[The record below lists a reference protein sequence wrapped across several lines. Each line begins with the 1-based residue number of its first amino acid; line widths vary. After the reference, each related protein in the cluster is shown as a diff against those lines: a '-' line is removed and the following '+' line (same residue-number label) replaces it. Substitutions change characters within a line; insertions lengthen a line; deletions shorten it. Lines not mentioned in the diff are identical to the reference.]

1 MRVPLEWLKT
11 IVDFSLSPEEISAR
25 LTMAGLEVE
34 QVEDIDGDSVF
45 EINVTPNRPDC
56 LSILGIARE
65 VSALLNIPLKFPE
78 HEIRDSIQE
87 SKMKVEIPDKALCP
101 RYSGR
106 VIRELTIADSPD
118 WIKKR
123 LEKCKV
129 RSINNVV
136 DITNYVLLEMGHPL
150 HAFDMDKL
158 EGMTIKIGQAAPGAK
173 ITTIDGVARVL
184 PEDVLVIEDASG
196 PIAVAGIMGGIETE
210 VSDATKSIF
219 LESAYFLPSSIRKTS
234 KKLGLKTESSY
245 RFERGTDIELLEKA
259 LDRAAFL
266 IAQIAGGKVS
276 KKMDVYPDLFKAT
289 EIKVRYK
296 KINMVIGTEISEKE
310 VLNIVNSLG
319 IKTENARELFVAVPP
334 SYRTD
339 LQKEIDIIEEIAR
352 CYGYDRIPVTVPKIS
367 LAKETNY
374 KRYVIND
381 FFKGAGFT
389 EVINYSFMN
398 ETMLEILKLPDK
410 DPRRRLITLKNPIN
424 TEEAHLRTFITPSLI
439 QNLGYNLSRGNRDLR
454 LFEVSRVFKNN
465 GETLPEEKHHIG
477 AIYFSD
483 KTKSL
488 WKDETPDF
496 YILKGVVESLMAEIR
511 ITDYS
516 FKISEEPFL
525 HPGKSCDLLV
535 SGKKAGF
542 IGSLHPEVIDKLS
555 LKISRNE
562 ILVLEIDL
570 DSLLLSVPEKPRY
583 IPNPRFPGIE
593 RDIAVIV
600 DDSVPAADLIE
611 IIKAYKSALIRDV
624 SIFDFYKGKNI
635 PENKK
640 SIAVSIKYMAEDR
653 TLTDSEIEN
662 IHGRLT
668 AFIIENTNGAIRGI

>member
-1 MRVPLEWLKT
+1 MRVPLEWLKS

-34 QVEDIDGDSVF
+34 QIENIGGDRVF

-65 VSALLNIPLKFPE
+65 VSALLNVPLKFPE
-78 HEIRDSIQE
+78 HKLQDSLQE
-87 SKMKVEIPDKALCP
+87 SGIKVEISDKTLCR

-106 VIRELTIADSPD
+106 VIREITIADSPD

-123 LEKCKV
+123 LEKCNV

-136 DITNYVLLEMGHPL
+136 DITNYVLLETGHPL

-158 EGMTIKIGQAAPGAK
+158 EGKSIKIGQASPGAG
-173 ITTIDGVARVL
+173 ITTIDGVTRVL
-184 PEDVLVIEDASG
+184 AEDALVIEDASG
-196 PIAVAGIMGGIETE
+196 PVAVAGIMGGIETE

-276 KKMDVYPDLFKAT
+276 KKTDVYPDLFKAS

-296 KINMVIGTEISEKE
+296 KINMVIGIEISEDE

-319 IKTENARELFVAVPP
+319 ITTEKALEHFIAVPP

-367 LAKETNY
+367 LAKETDY

-381 FFKGAGFT
+381 FFKSAGFT

-398 ETMLEILKLPDK
+398 ETLLDMLNLPDK
-410 DPRRRLITLKNPIN
+410 DHRRKLITLKNPIN
-424 TEEAHLRTFITPSLI
+424 TEEAHLRSFITPSLI
-439 QNLGYNLSRGNRDLR
+439 QNLVYNLSRGNRDLR
-454 LFEVSRVFKNN
+454 LFEVSRVFCDK
-465 GETLPEEKHHIG
+465 GETLPEEKHHLA

-496 YILKGVVESLMAEIR
+496 YILKGVVESLMAELR
-511 ITDYS
+511 INDYG
-516 FKISEEPFL
+516 FKISAEPFL

-535 SGKKAGF
+535 SGKTAGF
-542 IGSLHPEVIDKLS
+542 TGVLHPEIIEKLS
-555 LKISRNE
+555 LKTSRNE
-562 ILVLEIDL
+562 ILALEIDL
-570 DSLLLSVPEKPRY
+570 DVLLSSVPAKPRY
-583 IPNPRFPGIE
+583 IPAPRFPGIE

-600 DDSVPAADLIE
+600 ADSVPAADLIE
-611 IIKAYKSALIRDV
+611 IIKAYKSDLIRDV

-635 PENKK
+635 PENSK

-653 TLTDSEIEN
+653 TLTDSEIED

-668 AFIIENTNGAIRGI
+668 AFIIEKTGGFIRGI